1 MRLLIQIWIAIG
13 VSLIVIPSAF
23 YFYNVI
29 GLLEITIPMNVYRFR
44 MFSTMAI
51 GFIILIVPIVPLGI
65 LMYRDKKKNP
75 HGDVESEIQTK

>member
-1 MRLLIQIWIAIG
+1 MKWLIQIWIAIG
-13 VSLIVIPSAF
+13 FSLIVIPLAF

-44 MFSTMAI
+44 MFLTMAI

-75 HGDVESEIQTK
+75 HGEDKKE